1 MAREKLIAR
10 SGFLRLIPGVMNH
23 PTAAAPDRV
32 AHARAL
38 CEKNAWPDVLAFAE
52 KWQAELPDDA
62 KAFFYQ
68 GVALAA
74 TGRFAEAETA
84 YYRALALDDRDFK
97 IWNNLATLLFNQLD
111 QPGEGA
117 KCLAQALAIDPGN
130 KLGWAN
136 LASMN
141 GQLNRHADAL
151 LCAERALAI
160 DPNFVEAQLHR
171 GRAAQAL
178 GKKDILRAA
187 AEALS
192 KLPPE
197 KFRRVR

>member
-1 MAREKLIAR
+1 
-10 SGFLRLIPGVMNH
+10 MNH
-23 PTAAAPDRV
+23 ATSVEPDRA

-38 CEKNAWPDVLAFAE
+38 CEKSAWPEVLAFTQ
-52 KWQAELPDDA
+52 KWQAELPDEA
-62 KAFFYQ
+62 KGYFYQ

-74 TGRFAEAETA
+74 TGRFVEAETA

-97 IWNNLATLLFNQLD
+97 IWNNLATLLFSSLNQPD
-111 QPGEGA
+111 EGA

-141 GQLNRHADAL
+141 GQINRHADAL

-160 DPNFVEAQLHR
+160 DPHFVEAQLHR

-197 KFRRVR
+197 KFRRAR

>member
-1 MAREKLIAR
+1 
-10 SGFLRLIPGVMNH
+10 MNR
-23 PTAAAPDRV
+23 PTAAEPDRA

-38 CEKNAWPDVLAFAE
+38 CEKNAWPEVLAFAQ
-52 KWQAELPDDA
+52 KWQAEIPDDA
-62 KAFFYQ
+62 KGFFYQ

-74 TGRFAEAETA
+74 TGNFIEAETA
-84 YYRALALDDRDFK
+84 YYRALALDERDFK
-97 IWNNLATLLFNQLD
+97 IWNNLASLLFDALNQ
-111 QPGEGA
+111 PAEGA
-117 KCLAQALAIDPGN
+117 KCLATALQIDPGN

-160 DPNFVEAQLHR
+160 DPHFVEAQLHR

-178 GKKDILRAA
+178 GKKDVLRAA

-197 KFRRVR
+197 KFRRAR

>member
-1 MAREKLIAR
+1 
-10 SGFLRLIPGVMNH
+10 MNH
-23 PTAAAPDRV
+23 PTAAEPDRV
-32 AHARAL
+32 VQARAL
-38 CEKNAWPDVLAFAE
+38 CDKNAWAEVLAFTQ
-52 KWQAELPDDA
+52 KWQEELPDNA
-62 KAFFYQ
+62 KAYFYQ

-74 TGRFAEAETA
+74 TGRFVEAETA
-84 YYRALALDDRDFK
+84 YYRALALDERDFK
-97 IWNNLATLLFNQLD
+97 IWNNLAALLFNSLD
-111 QPGEGA
+111 QHAEGA
-117 KCLAQALAIDPGN
+117 KCLAQGLALDPGN

-141 GQLNRHADAL
+141 GQINRHADAL

-160 DPNFVEAQLHR
+160 DPHFVEAQLHR

-197 KFRRVR
+197 KFQRAR